1 MFLNRVIYIIPYIS
15 LLTASLSTL
24 ESSLIV
30 RMTTLTW
37 PVAPD
42 LSLDPSNR
50 NDRSSQR
57 SREP

>member
-50 NDRSSQR
+50 NDRSSPR

>member
-42 LSLDPSNR
+42 LLLDPSNR
-50 NDRSSQR
+50 NDRSSLR